1 MDYDDN
7 DFQNQNL
14 HLAAE
19 ANNKFPPVLQPYALP
34 KFDFDDTL
42 NTHLRFDSLGE
53 SEAFLGIEGNEDNN
67 WIEDFSRGSSGI
79 VFSSG
84 ATESCAISR
93 HNNVW
98 SEATSTESVEML
110 LNSVGQD
117 EVIVREDTVKKS
129 DKSDELGC
137 TMEPK
142 EPGQTSHEKSPS
154 KEETVNLQPNPSV
167 DDTSGEFS
175 VVKTDDGQEQVLV
188 KDDSP
193 NAVEEASVEEKNAI
207 LTSNTVTVEAVDTAG
222 LDIIGPESTDD
233 LLHQTEEKANIESR
247 IEDDCSDRTV
257 PTVITCSG
265 ELNNQSTL
273 LPETSNDENVISDH
287 IQSSYNHSDITIDAQ
302 SVLVEAH
309 SDSHI
314 ESASEAENVEAENIG
329 ETAEPDLKEIEL
341 SDVTVLERGDQALP
355 TVEVGG
361 QDVSGTQCQDLLV
374 STVHTRGAVEASLEL
389 VGELTTIPNSVS
401 IEKPESLS
409 HQHMEVITSVHESTF
424 QMETETHTQIHV
436 VETSESVYI
445 SPMDSMV
452 EATKGGVSKKSD
464 SEGSAPTSNLEQ
476 RMELP
481 VNADDRDQDVKN
493 SPILSESVVS
503 ESVGYVSG
511 GPASKLAEPKS
522 QSDTIPTDKSGT
534 MIDYSLNREELQ
546 PLNPYGAP
554 AVSLTSSIDLHI
566 VKTSSDTSDQGS
578 FSKTEKISSGEPENG
593 QTVPPVDASS
603 SGSQMDKQ
611 ARKIAEDTQ
620 QSTHFV
626 EGCPGSEGSK
636 DAVDADAD
644 AGATGQV
651 LLQQSGET
659 ILEKTLVTEVVNAPD
674 TQLVLDKD
682 NKNEKPST
690 SSLANLGSEAG
701 KDHRKEDSSAAS
713 GGIMSAGTPVSN
725 PKGDAIVLGD
735 SCASTVSEPSAKSH
749 VTAKED
755 AATNLKTPLNS
766 FPTVTTAELQLNKT
780 ETDSVK
786 KPEDQNISSFMSAG
800 SSVLNNET
808 FSSEMNLTPDQ
819 LKAGEISKAVNFSQ
833 ATLVSPIVVGS
844 PSTSS
849 LEKTAAKSS
858 KTKSERKPRRTS
870 KSVGRET
877 SRKGTSVK
885 GATPFQQFQS
895 GGKTNA
901 VNQSSACPIQITQS
915 TEKQQSLQSPALKAF
930 GTLSTPTASLP
941 DLNSAVLSSILRRPF
956 TDLQQV
962 QLRAQIFVYGALIQG
977 TAPDEAY
984 MISAFGGPDG
994 GKGSWEKAWRSC
1006 VVRAQKSFVATPETP
1021 LQSRAGKTETPSA
1034 GHTNSKESSA
1044 TNPMIPLSSPL
1055 WSLSTSL
1062 DTLQSSSIQRGSTA
1076 THQPLLSSSH
1086 AHQTPPT
1093 ANIVGHNTPW
1103 MSPLPFR
1110 NSWLASQQTSGF
1122 DVGSRFP
1129 VYPMTEP
1136 VKLTPMKESSLTF
1149 PGAKHVQSGTSGNVF
1164 KVTSSLEP
1172 TSTVV
1177 APAQHS
1183 TGTKSRKRKKMPV
1196 SVESGPNILNSL
1208 KQTELAASPL
1218 VSISTAVPITPTPA
1232 NLGSNAGTLPNVVSI
1247 TAVPMD
1253 LVSTF
1258 PGKKIKS
1265 SLPSPIFGGNL
1276 VPEVKQRSVLSEDT
1290 MDKLKEAKMHA
1301 EDASALAT
1309 AAVSHSEYV
1318 WKRIEQQSHAGLQPE
1333 TQDRLA
1339 SAAVAIAA
1347 AAAVAKAAAAAAN
1360 VAANAALQAKLMAEE
1375 ASLLNTFDQRL
1386 PKSNDNILL
1395 PGHGTPASIL
1405 KGEGAVGSSSSV
1417 LIAARE
1423 ASKKRVEAAT
1433 AATKR
1438 AENMDSIVKAAELAS
1453 DAVSQAGILVSMG
1466 HPPSLNKLVEA
1477 GPSNYWRQAQ
1487 GSHEVQPCTVV
1498 LEKESVATSEGT
1510 IASPRTVQTEL
1521 GGSLQKADGVS
1532 GPVSATGKKKGQK
1545 GDTGA
1550 DLAINNDVV
1559 LEPEVGSKISID
1571 TQTESQQSMKAT
1583 NNEDIKEGSNVEVFK
1598 EEPGLRTAW
1607 YSANVLSLEDDKA
1620 YVLFNDLSVEQDK
1633 LKEWVALKGEGDQA
1647 PKIRT
1652 ARSVTAMPYEGTRK
1666 RRRAA
1671 LGDHVWK
1678 IGDRVDS
1685 WVHDSWLEG
1694 VITEKNKKDENTVTV
1709 HFPAQGDTLTIKSW
1723 NLRPSLVWKD
1733 GKWIE
1738 CSSSGENI
1746 SSSHEGDTPKE
1757 KRPRLGT
1764 PALVAE
1770 VKDTSMKIV
1779 DDPNLEKLPQT
1790 GVLDLGVSE
1799 NTFNIGKSTREEN
1812 KPDPLRM
1819 KRTGLQK
1826 QGSKVIFGVPKPGKK
1841 RKFMD
1846 VSKHY
1851 VSEASTKTQER
1862 KEPVK
1867 PVKSV
1872 VPQNSGIGSWRVP
1885 SKTITREKQTT
1896 ISKPKTFKPAPKP
1909 KEKPG
1914 AAARTIPRKDLRNTT
1929 ASDMESDDAADASAE
1944 NKGPASGVPFKG
1956 TVEEQTTSSSH
1967 DTGSKNSSSLSTNKG
1982 KVAPTAGRLAKIE
1995 EDKALAENSSK
2006 TSEGMEPRR
2015 SIRRIQ
2021 PTSRL
2026 LEGLQTSMMTSKI
2039 PSVSHSRSHQS
2050 QSKK

>member
-14 HLAAE
+14 HLAGE

-84 ATESCAISR
+84 ATESCAIPR

-98 SEATSTESVEML
+98 SEATSSESVEML

-117 EVIVREDTVKKS
+117 EVIVREDTIKKS
-129 DKSDELGC
+129 DTSDELGC
-137 TMEPK
+137 TMEPM

-193 NAVEEASVEEKNAI
+193 TAVEEASVEEKNAI
-207 LTSNTVTVEAVDTAG
+207 LTSNTATVEAVQTAG
-222 LDIIGPESTDD
+222 LDKIGPESTDN
-233 LLHQTEEKANIESR
+233 LRHQTEEKANIESR
-247 IEDDCSDRTV
+247 MEDDCSDRTV
-257 PTVITCSG
+257 QTEITCSG
-265 ELNNQSTL
+265 ELNNQSTV
-273 LPETSNDENVISDH
+273 LPETSNDENVISGH
-287 IQSSYNHSDITIDAQ
+287 IQSSYNRSDITIDAK

-361 QDVSGTQCQDLLV
+361 QDVSGTQRQDLLV
-374 STVHTRGAVEASLEL
+374 STVHTRGAVKASLEL

-464 SEGSAPTSNLEQ
+464 SEGSDPTSNLEQ

-481 VNADDRDQDVKN
+481 VNANERDQDVKN

-534 MIDYSLNREELQ
+534 MIDYSLNGEELQ

-554 AVSLTSSIDLHI
+554 AVSLTSSIDLHM

-611 ARKIAEDTQ
+611 ARKIVEDTQ

-651 LLQQSGET
+651 LLQQSEET
-659 ILEKTLVTEVVNAPD
+659 ILEETLVTEVVNAPGNLD
-674 TQLVLDKD
+674 SLYIAVPCRPNPICLPFDELIYVTQLVLDKD

-690 SSLANLGSEAG
+690 STLSNLGSEAG
-701 KDHRKEDSSAAS
+701 KDHRKEDNSAAT
-713 GGIMSAGTPVSN
+713 GRIMSAGTPVSN
-725 PKGDAIVLGD
+725 PKGDAIVLVN

-749 VTAKED
+749 VTATED

-844 PSTSS
+844 TSTSS

-870 KSVGRET
+870 KSVGKET

-915 TEKQQSLQSPALKAF
+915 TEKPQSLQSPALKAF

-984 MISAFGGPDG
+984 MISAFGGPVCSLCISLDG

-1136 VKLTPMKESSLTF
+1136 VKLTPMKESSLSF

-1172 TSTVV
+1172 TSSVV

-1183 TGTKSRKRKKMPV
+1183 TGTKSRKRKKMPA
-1196 SVESGPNILNSL
+1196 SVEFGPNILNSL

-1360 VAANAALQAKLMAEE
+1360 IAANAALQAKLMAEE
-1375 ASLLNTFDQRL
+1375 ASLIYTFDQRL

-1498 LEKESVATSEGT
+1498 LEKEPVATSEGT

-1521 GGSLQKADGVS
+1521 GGSLQKSDGVS

-1550 DLAINNDVV
+1550 DLAVNNDVV

-1620 YVLFNDLSVEQDK
+1620 YVLFNDLSVEQ
-1633 LKEWVALKGEGDQA
+1633 GF
-1647 PKIRT
+1647 
-1652 ARSVTAMPYEGTRK
+1652 
-1666 RRRAA
+1666 
-1671 LGDHVWK
+1671 
-1678 IGDRVDS
+1678 
-1685 WVHDSWLEG
+1685 WLEG

-1709 HFPAQGDTLTIKSW
+1709 HFPAQGDTLTIKAW

-1746 SSSHEGDTPKE
+1746 SSSHEVFSP
-1757 KRPRLGT
+1757 
-1764 PALVAE
+1764 
-1770 VKDTSMKIV
+1770 
-1779 DDPNLEKLPQT
+1779 
-1790 GVLDLGVSE
+1790 
-1799 NTFNIGKSTREEN
+1799 FY
-1812 KPDPLRM
+1812 
-1819 KRTGLQK
+1819 
-1826 QGSKVIFGVPKPGKK
+1826 GSRGFSFGC
-1841 RKFMD
+1841 F
-1846 VSKHY
+1846 S
-1851 VSEASTKTQER
+1851 
-1862 KEPVK
+1862 
-1867 PVKSV
+1867 
-1872 VPQNSGIGSWRVP
+1872 
-1885 SKTITREKQTT
+1885 
-1896 ISKPKTFKPAPKP
+1896 
-1909 KEKPG
+1909 
-1914 AAARTIPRKDLRNTT
+1914 
-1929 ASDMESDDAADASAE
+1929 
-1944 NKGPASGVPFKG
+1944 
-1956 TVEEQTTSSSH
+1956 
-1967 DTGSKNSSSLSTNKG
+1967 
-1982 KVAPTAGRLAKIE
+1982 
-1995 EDKALAENSSK
+1995 
-2006 TSEGMEPRR
+2006 
-2015 SIRRIQ
+2015 
-2021 PTSRL
+2021 
-2026 LEGLQTSMMTSKI
+2026 
-2039 PSVSHSRSHQS
+2039 
-2050 QSKK
+2050 